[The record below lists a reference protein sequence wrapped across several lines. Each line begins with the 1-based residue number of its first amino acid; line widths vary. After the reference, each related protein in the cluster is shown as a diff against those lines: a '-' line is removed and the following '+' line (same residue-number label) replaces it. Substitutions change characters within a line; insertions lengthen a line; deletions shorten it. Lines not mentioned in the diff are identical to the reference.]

1 MGAVTED
8 AFCLKWNDFHTSLT
22 SSFAELREESDLLD
36 ATVVCDGTPMRAHK
50 LVLSACS
57 GVFRQLFRSS
67 SSALGFAQGDHHHP
81 VILLW
86 DVKADDLKLLFNFM
100 YEGQVN
106 VAQERLSTFL
116 TLAERLQVRGLTS
129 TTGDGVLNRTAAV
142 AAVKSIVPLVTPT
155 VPLPVVAG
163 TIPVVNSQ
171 ATVGG
176 QVGRRIVGQ
185 RVPGLTQAPN
195 LNKRARTTLLHP
207 ERDGT
212 VGQAGTLDAAGN
224 SIQIKQEMKLDG
236 EGSYE
241 HAAAAVAT
249 NSLHPTGFSALG
261 QPGQPTTV
269 AAFNT
274 YYEAGASNNA
284 DNDAHGNSAFHPDGT
299 SGGIVHTGEGGFEL
313 QTSLLS
319 DKVVGVSSATAA
331 AVAQAAV
338 AAAAQAAAAGQ
349 SGTVQ
354 NALELGQVQQTP
366 GGTVPA
372 SVTNTIGGT
381 NTTSRSQHGHQNNSG
396 VCHICNKSFR
406 QLRSHIQD
414 VHNPTATPCPLCGKV
429 FQSKHKMFG
438 HKYRSCPNRTRN
450 LVRHLEDIDPANP
463 TAAGGTTQPSQT
475 PQLVA
480 AVTTATPQQ
489 AQPGQQQA
497 PQQQAAHPQ
506 QQQQQQQQF

>member
-1 MGAVTED
+1 MPKVFYKCHA
-8 AFCLKWNDFHTSLT
+8 
-22 SSFAELREESDLLD
+22 LL
-36 ATVVCDGTPMRAHK
+36 
-50 LVLSACS
+50 
-57 GVFRQLFRSS
+57 
-67 SSALGFAQGDHHHP
+67 
-81 VILLW
+81 I
-86 DVKADDLKLLFNFM
+86 
-100 YEGQVN
+100 
-106 VAQERLSTFL
+106 
-116 TLAERLQVRGLTS
+116 
-129 TTGDGVLNRTAAV
+129 
-142 AAVKSIVPLVTPT
+142 
-155 VPLPVVAG
+155 
-163 TIPVVNSQ
+163 
-171 ATVGG
+171 
-176 QVGRRIVGQ
+176 
-185 RVPGLTQAPN
+185 
-195 LNKRARTTLLHP
+195 
-207 ERDGT
+207 
-212 VGQAGTLDAAGN
+212 
-224 SIQIKQEMKLDG
+224 
-236 EGSYE
+236 
-241 HAAAAVAT
+241 
-249 NSLHPTGFSALG
+249 
-261 QPGQPTTV
+261 
-269 AAFNT
+269 
-274 YYEAGASNNA
+274 
-284 DNDAHGNSAFHPDGT
+284 
-299 SGGIVHTGEGGFEL
+299 
-313 QTSLLS
+313 
-319 DKVVGVSSATAA
+319 VVGVSSATAA